1 MQVSV
6 TIIIFPRLSMER
18 LAYYIALLLALS
30 SCKLTADTV
39 VGTYQQD
46 HKIAT
51 RLILKKDKTFEFAGD
66 NSALISGGSSA
77 NPDNTNFLTSGTWEF
92 TSNQITLNSRGSDS
106 ISVTPAFTDSISRF
120 TSITSFNFW
129 NRYGDPVSIRS
140 IRLSRAKTKPHF
152 GNSLFFFAQ
161 DFQRTDTIVFQ
172 LEGYPDFSYPGSIP
186 YAIGNNTHKIELRE
200 PYRSAVFNN
209 MVLIPKKN
217 RLLSPKNDIVFTK
230 KN

>member
-1 MQVSV
+1 
-6 TIIIFPRLSMER
+6 MEK

-46 HKIAT
+46 HKIAS

-106 ISVTPAFTDSISRF
+106 ISVTPA
-120 TSITSFNFW
+120 
-129 NRYGDPVSIRS
+129 
-140 IRLSRAKTKPHF
+140 
-152 GNSLFFFAQ
+152 
-161 DFQRTDTIVFQ
+161 
-172 LEGYPDFSYPGSIP
+172 
-186 YAIGNNTHKIELRE
+186 
-200 PYRSAVFNN
+200 
-209 MVLIPKKN
+209 
-217 RLLSPKNDIVFTK
+217 
-230 KN
+230 